1 VLRGAFL
8 QIGLGLVIGVPL
20 AIATSRILASK
31 LFRVGSFDPLVLAG
45 AILALAVCAFVAGWV
60 PARRAASIEPVEA
73 LRTE

>member
-1 VLRGAFL
+1 
-8 QIGLGLVIGVPL
+8 VPL